1 MLSRITI
8 DSRISN
14 FTSLS
19 VENLGEILPCT
30 LYSDFSLWP
39 CENNY
44 LKSFKWL
51 VMLLLCGMAVS
62 SCAPRI
68 SVKWSLPRESPPV
81 QEEETFST
89 RRPPNPRVLASLQ
102 FTDQGRMLLESGR
115 ADDAISILERAISL
129 NPTNG
134 QNYYYVSEAW
144 LLKGNTSQ
152 AEEFNRLA
160 GIYLEE
166 DAEWMDRVMEQ
177 EKRIKKR

>member
-39 CENNY
+39 CE
-44 LKSFKWL
+44 
-51 VMLLLCGMAVS
+51 S
-62 SCAPRI
+62 S
-68 SVKWSLPRESPPV
+68 PV

-89 RRPPNPRVLASLQ
+89 HRPPNPRVLASLQ

-152 AEEFNRLA
+152 AEEFNHLA

-166 DAEWMDRVMEQ
+166 NAEWMDRVMEQ